1 MYKVVR
7 YFRDLQDDN
16 YLYHEGDTF
25 PRDGLSVSE
34 ERIKELSSVDN
45 KQHTVLIKEIA
56 EEKTYTK
63 TEINRMNKETLVN
76 KAKEIGV
83 EGAEEMSGNAL
94 KDLLI
99 EHYNL

>member
-1 MYKVVR
+1 MLLRRYKVNKAR
-7 YFRDLQDDN
+7 EQKL
-16 YLYHEGDTF
+16 
-25 PRDGLSVSE
+25 VSE
-34 ERIKELSSVDN
+34 PVTNDDIRQENVYGD
-45 KQHTVLIKEIA
+45 EISYKS
-56 EEKTYTK
+56 EYTK

-83 EGAEEMSGNAL
+83 EDAEEMSGNAL